1 MNFDEILAKLTTIFI
16 QKGFDEKQSTEYATD
31 LMQQALLRLFANVLE
46 AKIPEIEQL
55 DPKSSLDEIRAQLKK
70 FHQPEVEQMFLT
82 ALQETMDAYV
92 AGVTRY

>member
-31 LMQQALLRLFANVLE
+31 LVQQALLRFFSHALE

-55 DPKSSLDEIRAQLKK
+55 DPKSSPDEIRTQLGQ
-70 FHQPEVEQMFLT
+70 FHQPQIEQLFLK
-82 ALQETMDAYV
+82 ALQETLDEYIA
-92 AGVTRY
+92 